1 MGDDNFKSNPN
12 IVESY
17 TPGLQLED
25 CPQRDPADVD
35 VNVGDGDG
43 DDDDDVYGDGPDRS
57 MQQESQETSDEDEVS
72 E

>member
-1 MGDDNFKSNPN
+1 MGDDNLKQNPN
-12 IVESY
+12 IESY

-25 CPQRDPADVD
+25 CPQRDPADVY
-35 VNVGDGDG
+35 VNVGDG
-43 DDDDDVYGDGPDRS
+43 DDDDDVYDDGDGPDRS